1 MSGKLSPTQRRAM
14 RRERNKTSLDMNL
27 VSLID
32 VFTILIFFLLF
43 NVGAAELL
51 TPTRAVKLPES
62 TAEASPRETVV
73 VTVTKD
79 EIVVGS
85 RKVASVA
92 EVLANA
98 DDLIPA
104 LQTELLDQ
112 AARKVVRA
120 DNAAAAKAVTI
131 MGDKD
136 IPYQLLRK
144 VMVTCAKADYADV
157 AFALNRKVSS

>member
-1 MSGKLSPTQRRAM
+1 MSAKLSPHQRRAI

-62 TAEASPRETVV
+62 TAEASPRETIV
-73 VTVTKD
+73 VTISKD

-92 EVLANA
+92 EVMANA

-104 LQTELLDQ
+104 LQAELQQQ
-112 AARKVVRA
+112 ASRALVRA
-120 DNAAAAKAVTI
+120 ENAGNAKAVTI

-144 VMVTCAKADYADV
+144 VMVTCARADYADV
-157 AFALNRKVSS
+157 AFALNRKVGA